1 MLELKRAEGLYEIRK
16 SKIHHKGFF
25 ATRTIEEGTRIIEYV
40 GEKITKSES
49 ERRGNTLLEE
59 ANKKGGSAV
68 YLFELNKRYDLDGNV
83 SDNVAR
89 HINHSCAPNCESQM
103 IRGRIWIVA
112 LRDIARGEELSYDY
126 GYNLQNF
133 LDHPCKCG
141 APECVGYIVAEAER
155 KKLKRILVKDA
166 LLAQETIR

>member
-1 MLELKRAEGLYEIRK
+1 MGMFRIMLP
-16 SKIHHKGFF
+16 
-25 ATRTIEEGTRIIEYV
+25 
-40 GEKITKSES
+40 
-49 ERRGNTLLEE
+49 
-59 ANKKGGSAV
+59 
-68 YLFELNKRYDLDGNV
+68 
-83 SDNVAR
+83 R